1 MGERKWT
8 AAVAPATWLGMAI
21 SLFGVAVLAGF
32 ALHISALMQLTPGRD
47 AAMSAQAGMSLLLA
61 GLILAGLTGGSRH
74 GPRIATALGL
84 LLLVLNVAVLAENL
98 LDKDF
103 GLDQPHLYAW
113 LTDAALRPGRM
124 APNTALAFA
133 LFALAVLLLPR
144 VQTHRGAV
152 LMRGLTVAIIVMAAS
167 GLAGYFVHIE
177 ALYTYHGMA
186 AMAPYSACALLV
198 LALGLWLAW
207 RPKRWNRPAG
217 GAAHGLRLISVAAV
231 VVIAVVTVAA
241 VVNFALLWHLQQR
254 DAEINLSLRRDERA
268 HHVRELIESARARGR
283 LFALQQSQ
291 RWPGTALPKLSGLL
305 PPEGEFSATELR
317 DLQGHVLARSG
328 SPAVDPALALP
339 LSPRASL
346 LWSQGP
352 ILRQTLPVA
361 RNGKV
366 LGTVVVEQA
375 VPLLASV
382 GMETTS
388 WGQTGEMGLCGR
400 PFPDSS
406 LIECFPMR
414 LRPYP
419 FAVSPIV
426 NGIERPITRALEG
439 RTGVVQAP
447 DYRGERTLAAFAPIR
462 GLNLGLVLKMDT
474 TEIYA
479 SVRRQ
484 IELMLP
490 LLLALTVAALEIL
503 RWQMRPLVQELV
515 ESRNQALNSE
525 IRFRAAA
532 ESSQDAFYIF
542 ECEREPVHGAIRDFR
557 VVYMNQPGEALASC
571 QPGAPPC
578 RNLSQC
584 LRLAQVEHLQATL
597 RQVVATR
604 QTVNEEF
611 ALPDA
616 RGLPLWLHHQA
627 VPLGDGVAVT
637 LRDISERKWEQERLI
652 SLAETDSL
660 TGLANRSAFRKRL
673 HHAME
678 TSRRLRQQALLA
690 LLYLDIDY
698 FKQINDSLGHAQG
711 DRLLQAFA
719 TRLRGCVRSL
729 DSVAR
734 LGGDE
739 FTVLLENLDG
749 TADAERVVAAIYAA
763 LRQPIRLD
771 EQVALVTASIGVA
784 FYHGEE
790 IAPDELLRRADTAL
804 YQAKRSGRNV
814 FRVFAA

>member
-1 MGERKWT
+1 
-8 AAVAPATWLGMAI
+8 MAI

-32 ALHISALMQLTPGRD
+32 ALHIAALVQLSPGRD
-47 AAMSAQAGMSLLLA
+47 AAMSAQSGASLVLA
-61 GLILAGLTGGSRH
+61 GLMLVWLTVGTRSAA
-74 GPRIATALGL
+74 RITAALGL
-84 LLLVLNVAVLAENL
+84 LLLALNLAVLAENL

-103 GLDQPHLYAW
+103 GLDQPHFYAW

-124 APNTALAFA
+124 APNTAFAFA

-144 VQTHRGAV
+144 IQTQRGA
-152 LMRGLTVAIIVMAAS
+152 LLLRGLTVAVIVVAAA

-186 AMAPYSACALLV
+186 AMAPYSAGALLV

-217 GAAHGLRLISVAAV
+217 GAARGLRLISVAAV
-231 VVIAVVTVAA
+231 AVIAVVTVAA

-254 DAEINLSLRRDERA
+254 DAETDLSLRRDERA
-268 HHVRELIESARARGR
+268 NHVRELIESARARGR
-283 LFALQQSQ
+283 LFAMQQSE
-291 RWPGTALPKLSGLL
+291 RWSGAGPTGLL
-305 PPEGEFSATELR
+305 PPQGEFSATELLDPAGR
-317 DLQGHVLARSG
+317 VLARSG
-328 SPAVDPALALP
+328 NPALDPTLALP

-352 ILRQTLPVA
+352 VLRQRLPVA
-361 RNGKV
+361 RNGKL
-366 LGTVVVEQA
+366 LGTVIVEQE

-382 GMETTS
+382 GIETSS

-400 PFPDSS
+400 PYADSA

-414 LRPYP
+414 RRPYP
-419 FAVSPIV
+419 FAVSPTV
-426 NGIERPITRALEG
+426 NGLERPITRALEG

-447 DYRGERTLAAFAPIR
+447 DYRGERTLAAFAPIP
-462 GLNLGLVLKMDT
+462 GMNLGLVLKMDT

-484 IELMLP
+484 IELMVP
-490 LLLALTVAALEIL
+490 LLLALTLVALEIL
-503 RWQMRPLVQELV
+503 RWQMRPLVRELV
-515 ESRNQALNSE
+515 ESRNQAIQNE
-525 IRFRAAA
+525 ARFRAAA

-542 ECEREPVHGAIRDFR
+542 ECEREPMHGGIRDFR
-557 VVYMNQPGEALASC
+557 VVYVNQPGEALAAC
-571 QPGAPPC
+571 QPNQPPFTH
-578 RNLSQC
+578 LSEC
-584 LRLAQVEHLQATL
+584 PRLAKIEHLQDTL

-604 QTVNEEF
+604 QAVNEEF
-611 ALPDA
+611 ALPDT
-616 RGLPLWLHHQA
+616 RGVPQWLHHQA

-637 LRDISERKWEQERLI
+637 LRNISERKWEQERLI
-652 SLAETDSL
+652 SLTETDSL

-673 HHAME
+673 QHAME

-739 FTVLLENLDG
+739 FTILLENLDG
-749 TADAERVVAAIYAA
+749 AADAERVVAAIYAA

-771 EQVALVTASIGVA
+771 GQVALVTASIGVA
-784 FYHGEE
+784 FYRGEE